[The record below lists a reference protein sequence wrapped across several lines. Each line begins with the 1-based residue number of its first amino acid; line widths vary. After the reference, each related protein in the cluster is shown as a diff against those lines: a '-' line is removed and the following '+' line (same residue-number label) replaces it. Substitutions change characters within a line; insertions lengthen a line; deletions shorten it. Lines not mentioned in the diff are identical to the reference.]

1 MSHAGIKV
9 EPRPT
14 SRLSST
20 RYIIPL
26 FYLRDK
32 NLQLFTCVYTHVKIT
47 RLRKSTL
54 REEKRDRFF
63 FVAHKVGVFNK
74 AGRFASRKFWRITIV
89 KCQYTPESEF
99 NSEGFFNNPPLGK
112 IQTSSKTWPLEP
124 SVVSTTVI
132 VQPNARR
139 SEANQSSKDVGRYYY
154 VGYLFPAG
162 IFSVVR

>member
-1 MSHAGIKV
+1 MSHASIKV

-20 RYIIPL
+20 RYIRPL

-74 AGRFASRKFWRITIV
+74 AGWFASRKFWRITIV
-89 KCQYTPESEF
+89 KC
-99 NSEGFFNNPPLGK
+99 
-112 IQTSSKTWPLEP
+112 
-124 SVVSTTVI
+124 
-132 VQPNARR
+132 
-139 SEANQSSKDVGRYYY
+139 
-154 VGYLFPAG
+154 
-162 IFSVVR
+162 

>member
-74 AGRFASRKFWRITIV
+74 AGWFASRKFWRITIV
-89 KCQYTPESEF
+89 KC
-99 NSEGFFNNPPLGK
+99 
-112 IQTSSKTWPLEP
+112 
-124 SVVSTTVI
+124 
-132 VQPNARR
+132 
-139 SEANQSSKDVGRYYY
+139 
-154 VGYLFPAG
+154 
-162 IFSVVR
+162 